1 MSKTDNEYVDEIAT
15 EINIL
20 TETMIK
26 VTKIGRKSGIDA
38 AASYIEANLD
48 LFVRHPTKVVEVIRA
63 LKDEDDG

>member
-1 MSKTDNEYVDEIAT
+1 
-15 EINIL
+15 
-20 TETMIK
+20 MIK